1 MSLFVGEGIKY
12 DNIRLVTR
20 HPTAKVNGFRVGF
33 SAQSRRSKGC
43 RAVIYCA
50 TDSLSLGRVRHNNV

>member
-33 SAQSRRSKGC
+33 VKKGC